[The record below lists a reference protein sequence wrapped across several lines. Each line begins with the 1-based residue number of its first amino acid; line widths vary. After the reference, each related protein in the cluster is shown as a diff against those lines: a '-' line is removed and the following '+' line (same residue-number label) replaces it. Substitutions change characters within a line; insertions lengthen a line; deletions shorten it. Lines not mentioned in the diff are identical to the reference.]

1 MGGSIQTSYFSTD
14 LNYMI
19 TDMWQSVTGLGSSAV
34 SASVTDLAVSSELDV
49 GGDVFRITQSV
60 VVCASMISAPVIG
73 NLCTVS
79 GIERMIAGFSQST
92 DGLSYTIDM
101 AEITT

>member
-1 MGGSIQTSYFSTD
+1 
-14 LNYMI
+14 MI
-19 TDMWQSVTGLGSSAV
+19 TDLWQSITGLGSSAV

>member
-1 MGGSIQTSYFSTD
+1 
-14 LNYMI
+14 MI
-19 TDMWQSVTGLGSSAV
+19 TDLWQSVTGLGSSAV

-60 VVCASMISAPVIG
+60 VVCASMISAPIIG

-79 GIERMIAGFSQST
+79 GIERMVAGFSQST

>member
-1 MGGSIQTSYFSTD
+1 MSGSIPNSYFGND

-19 TDMWQSVTGLGSSAV
+19 TDLWQSVTGLGSSAV
-34 SASVTDLAVSSELDV
+34 SASVTDLATTSELDI
-49 GGDVFRITQSV
+49 GGEIFRITQSV
-60 VVCASMISAPVIG
+60 VVCASMISAPIIG
-73 NLCTVS
+73 SLCTVS
-79 GIERMIAGFSQST
+79 GTERMIAGFTEST

>member
-1 MGGSIQTSYFSTD
+1 VGGSIQTSYFSTD

-19 TDMWQSVTGLGSSAV
+19 IDMWQSVTGLGSSAV

>member
-1 MGGSIQTSYFSTD
+1 MGGLIQTSYFSTD

-19 TDMWQSVTGLGSSAV
+19 TDLWQSVTGLGSNAV

-60 VVCASMISAPVIG
+60 VVCASMISAPIIG

-79 GIERMIAGFSQST
+79 GIERMVAGFSQST

>member
-1 MGGSIQTSYFSTD
+1 
-14 LNYMI
+14 MI
-19 TDMWQSVTGLGSSAV
+19 TDLWQSVTGLGSSAV

>member
-14 LNYMI
+14 LNYII
-19 TDMWQSVTGLGSSAV
+19 TDLWQSVTGLGSSAV

>member
-1 MGGSIQTSYFSTD
+1 MGGTIQTSYFSTD

-19 TDMWQSVTGLGSSAV
+19 TDLWQSVTGLGSSAV

>member
-1 MGGSIQTSYFSTD
+1 
-14 LNYMI
+14 MI
-19 TDMWQSVTGLGSSAV
+19 TDLWQSVTGLGSNAV

-60 VVCASMISAPVIG
+60 VVCASMISAPIIG

-79 GIERMIAGFSQST
+79 GIERMVAGFSQST